1 MPERTTVTILVKGQD
16 FFISYASS
24 TGNKVKR
31 KKLFRHEAGLLLKLT
46 GPILLA
52 QLSQTSMGFV
62 DTVMAGR
69 VGPVDLAAVAVGSS
83 LFFPIFLFMIG
94 LLSAVTPLAAQAHGR
109 RNSTDVFR
117 SLQQGIVVGLLC
129 GILAMVLIWQ
139 LSPFFQIL
147 KVPPEVAAPAKQYLF
162 AVSLGMPFAGIFL
175 ALRSGGEGVSL
186 TRVSMLAS
194 FIGLAVNIAA
204 NYIFIF
210 GKLGLPAMGGV
221 GCGWATAISMFS
233 MMISLAFL
241 LQKSRVEGVTNL
253 FRRLDR
259 TLFKSMGQFLA
270 LGIPI
275 GLSLFVECSIFAV
288 ISLLIA
294 RFGAEIV
301 SAHQIA
307 LNFTSLLFMIPLSL
321 SMALSIRVGFTIGR
335 QQTLRLK
342 RIVQAGLLLSLC
354 FACVTCV
361 FIVTC
366 ADTIALLYTKSIV
379 VRETAVHLLFFAAL
393 FQLSDA
399 IQVNCNGAL
408 RGCKDTKVPM
418 LLMIFSYWGIGLP
431 LGYGIGIMGFGLI
444 EPGADGFW
452 IGLIFGL
459 TVSAILQGRRLYKM
473 VGRYSAGVVQ

>member
-1 MPERTTVTILVKGQD
+1 MRDKT
-16 FFISYASS
+16 
-24 TGNKVKR
+24 
-31 KKLFRHEAGLLLKLT
+31 LFRHEAALLLKLT

-83 LFFPIFLFMIG
+83 LFFPIFLFMVG

-109 RNSTDVFR
+109 RDCTDIFR
-117 SLQQGIVVGLLC
+117 SLQQGVVVGLFC
-129 GILAMVLIWQ
+129 GILSMVLIWQ
-139 LSPFFQIL
+139 LSPLFQIL
-147 KVPPEVAAPAKQYLF
+147 QVSPEVASPAKRYLF
-162 AVSLGMPFAGIFL
+162 AVSWGMPFAGIFL

-186 TRVSMLAS
+186 TRLSMLAG
-194 FIGLAVNIAA
+194 FTGLAVNIVA
-204 NYIFIF
+204 NYVLIF

-221 GCGWATAISMFS
+221 GCGWATAISMFA
-233 MMISLAFL
+233 MMITMALL
-241 LQKSRVEGVTNL
+241 LQKSRVEGVVNL

-259 TLFKSMGQFLA
+259 SLLQSMGQFLA
-270 LGIPI
+270 LGMPI
-275 GLSLFVECSIFAV
+275 GLSLFVESSIFAI

-321 SMALSIRVGFTIGR
+321 SMALSIRVGFSVGR
-335 QQTLRLK
+335 KQPVRMK
-342 RIVQAGLLLSLC
+342 RIVQTGLFLALC
-354 FACVTCV
+354 FACVTCI

-366 ADTIALLYTKSIV
+366 ADTIALLYTRESV
-379 VRETAVHLLFFAAL
+379 VRETAVHLLLFAAL

-399 IQVNCNGAL
+399 IQVNCCGAL

-418 LLMIFSYWGIGLP
+418 LLMIFAYWGIGLP
-431 LGYGIGIMGFGLI
+431 VGYGIGIFGFGSI

-452 IGLIFGL
+452 IGLICGL

-473 VGRYSAGVVQ
+473 VDRLQGIHKLPG